1 MKIKILILSLFFAFT
16 AQALDVKIKLFSTQS
31 FTSVSITPDTGSY
44 YLIALDEKLR
54 PIDTVLDIFQEEKSR
69 QLSVVKYGRDVKAT
83 KGDLNLGNYHAVII
97 RSKNP
102 KKEFRIEAEKKL
114 RIYHGDL
121 QIRVYDGFLQVVN
134 IVDLEDYVGGV
145 VESEGGHELNPE
157 YFKAQAVLAR
167 TFVLKNWNKHMNE
180 GYNLKDDVTSQVYFS
195 KARYQYSA
203 AIKDAVECTRDTVL
217 VTYTCEPILGVFHA
231 NSGGCTVGAEDAW
244 LNSISYLKPKI
255 DSFSLNVG
263 SYRWEKKV
271 AKKEFYQYIAS
282 SLGVANDIHLH
293 KALLNFDQRNSRQAY
308 FTYKGRKLKLT
319 KIRFKFN
326 LRSTYFKVTDAGNY
340 VLITGNGFGHG
351 VGMSQD
357 GAMEMDRRGYTYR
370 QILQFYFDNVEL
382 ESIEM
387 LNLES

>member
-1 MKIKILILSLFFAFT
+1 MKIKLLILFLSIVSSAK
-16 AQALDVKIKLFSTQS
+16 ALDVRIKLFSTQT
-31 FTSVSITPDTGSY
+31 FTSVTVTPDTGAY
-44 YLIALDEKLR
+44 YLIALDANLK

-69 QLSVVKYGRDVKAT
+69 RLSIVKNGSGVKAS
-83 KGDLNLGNYHAVII
+83 KGEANLGNYRALLI

-102 KKEFRIEAEKKL
+102 KKQFRIEAEKKL
-114 RIYHGDL
+114 RVYHGDL

-145 VESEGGHELNPE
+145 VESEGGHQLNPE

-195 KARYQYSA
+195 KARYQFSE
-203 AIKDAVECTRDTVL
+203 AIKDAVECTKDTVL
-217 VTYTCEPILGVFHA
+217 VTYTCDPILGVFHA
-231 NSGGCTVGAEDAW
+231 NSGGCTVGAQDAW
-244 LNSISYLKPKI
+244 LNSVSYLQPKI

-263 SYRWEKKV
+263 SYSWEKKV

-282 SLGVANDIHLH
+282 SMGVANDIHLH
-293 KALLNFDQRNSRQAY
+293 KAILNFDQSKNREAY
-308 FTYKGRKLKLT
+308 FEYKGKKLKLT

-326 LRSTYFKVTDAGNY
+326 LRSTYFKVSDAGDY
-340 VLITGNGFGHG
+340 LLIKGNGYGHG
-351 VGMSQD
+351 VGLSQD
-357 GAMEMDRRGYTYR
+357 GAMEMDKRGYTYR
-370 QILQFYFDNVEL
+370 QILQFYFDSVEL

-387 LNLES
+387 LDL

>member
-1 MKIKILILSLFFAFT
+1 MKTKILIFLLSTTFSLA
-16 AQALDVKIKLFSTQS
+16 ALEVKIKLFSTQT
-31 FTSVSITPDTGSY
+31 FTSVTVTPDTGAY

-54 PIDTVLDIFQEEKSR
+54 PIDTVLDIFQEEKGR
-69 QLSVVKYGRDVKAT
+69 RLSVVKYGRDVKAT
-83 KGDLNLGNYHAVII
+83 KGDVNLGNYHAVLV

-102 KKEFRIEAEKKL
+102 RKQFRVEAEKKL

-121 QIRVYDGFLQVVN
+121 QIRVYEGYLQIVN

-145 VESEGGHELNPE
+145 VESEGGHQLNPE

-167 TFVLKNWNKHMNE
+167 TFVLKNWNKHLNE

-195 KARYQYSA
+195 KARYQFSE

-217 VTYTCEPILGVFHA
+217 VTYTCDPILGVFHA
-231 NSGGCTVGAEDAW
+231 NSGGCTVGADHAW
-244 LNSISYLKPKI
+244 LNSISYLQPKI

-263 SYRWEKKV
+263 SYSWERKVLKKD
-271 AKKEFYQYIAS
+271 FYHYVAS
-282 SLGVANDIHLH
+282 SLGVSNDIHLH
-293 KALLNFDQRNSRQAY
+293 KAILNFDQGTQRQAY
-308 FTYKGRKLKLT
+308 FEYKGKKLKLT

-326 LRSTYFKVTDAGNY
+326 LRSTYFRVSDNGDYLLLK
-340 VLITGNGFGHG
+340 GNGFGHG
-351 VGMSQD
+351 VGLSQD
-357 GAMEMDRRGYTYR
+357 GAMEMDKRGYTYR

-387 LNLES
+387 LNL

>member
-1 MKIKILILSLFFAFT
+1 MKIKLLILFLSIVSFAK
-16 AQALDVKIKLFSTQS
+16 ALDVRIKLFSTQT
-31 FTSVSITPDTGSY
+31 FTSVTVTPDTGSY
-44 YLIALDEKLR
+44 YLIALDANLK

-69 QLSVVKYGRDVKAT
+69 RLSIVKNGSGVKAS
-83 KGDLNLGNYHAVII
+83 KGEVNLGNYRALLI

-102 KKEFRIEAEKKL
+102 KKQFRIEAEKKL

-145 VESEGGHELNPE
+145 VESEGGHQLNPE

-195 KARYQYSA
+195 KARYQFSE
-203 AIKDAVECTRDTVL
+203 AIKDAVECTKDTVL
-217 VTYTCEPILGVFHA
+217 VTYTCDPILGVFHA
-231 NSGGCTVGAEDAW
+231 NSGGCTVGAQDAW
-244 LNSISYLKPKI
+244 LNSVSYLQPKI

-263 SYRWEKKV
+263 SYSWEKKV

-282 SLGVANDIHLH
+282 SMGVANDIHLH
-293 KALLNFDQRNSRQAY
+293 KAILNFDQKKTREAY
-308 FTYKGRKLKLT
+308 FEYKGKKLKLT

-326 LRSTYFKVTDAGNY
+326 LRSTYFKVSDAGDY
-340 VLITGNGFGHG
+340 LLIKGNGYGHG
-351 VGMSQD
+351 VGLSQD
-357 GAMEMDRRGYTYR
+357 GAMEMDKRGYSYR
-370 QILQFYFDNVEL
+370 QILQFYFDSVEL

-387 LNLES
+387 LDL